1 MRDDYSIPDR
11 DRDVYLLN
19 FSTNDFDVFTMES
32 VGNTLCDT
40 YKQSKSK

>member
-1 MRDDYSIPDR
+1 MKSFN
-11 DRDVYLLN
+11 RDVYLLN
-19 FSTNDFDVFTMES
+19 FSTNDFDAFTMES